1 MATPDIE
8 LGMPMDQLM
17 VLAICG
23 VVVLLGLFVLLAW
36 VRSWGIRMKKEGG
49 ACGGLDLEHLRRQRE
64 AGEIR
69 PEEYDAICGCL
80 TADPPARLRLGKARL
95 RRGEAR
101 PAGKTASGSP
111 RDAKRSGGL
120 AERPIINDTGD
131 EPERSSTDG

>member
-17 VLAICG
+17 ALAMCG

-49 ACGGLDLEHLRRQRE
+49 ACGGLDLEHLRRQRD

-69 PEEYDAICGCL
+69 PEEYDAIC
-80 TADPPARLRLGKARL
+80 ARLTTAQS
-95 RRGEAR
+95 AR
-101 PAGKTASGSP
+101 PAEKTVSGSL

-120 AERPIINDTGD
+120 AERPII
-131 EPERSSTDG
+131 